1 MMLASL
7 PMYDLPELTAATAAW
22 WRGLARAFRAE
33 GVADAPELLTAKPSL
48 PEHWLR
54 SDLLFSQ
61 TCGYPL
67 THALAGKVRL
77 VATPCY
83 KAPGCAG
90 PSYCSLLIVAEDSG
104 AAGLEDLRGARCA
117 FNGVD
122 SQSGYNVLRATV
134 ARLAEAGRFFGAAIA
149 TGSHRASIAAVQ
161 SGKADICAVDCVTHA
176 LLQRHAPAALAGTRV
191 LCESPSA
198 PSLPYVT
205 AGMADDDLIKRLH
218 AALDRALA
226 DPALAA
232 VRDDLLIAGV
242 EVLPLEAYDV
252 LLKMEVAAAAA
263 GYATLA

>member
-1 MMLASL
+1 MAGS
-7 PMYDLPELTAATAAW
+7 E
-22 WRGLARAFRAE
+22 GLYE
-33 GVADAPELLTAKPSL
+33 APQ
-48 PEHWLR
+48 R
-54 SDLLFSQ
+54 Q
-61 TCGYPL
+61 
-67 THALAGKVRL
+67 
-77 VATPCY
+77 
-83 KAPGCAG
+83 
-90 PSYCSLLIVAEDSG
+90 I
-104 AAGLEDLRGARCA
+104 
-117 FNGVD
+117 
-122 SQSGYNVLRATV
+122 QSGEFGSETNLRVFQISGFVKWFDV
-134 ARLAEAGRFFGAAIA
+134 ARGYGFIIPDTGLPDVLLHLSCLKRDGYEAP
-149 TGSHRASIAAVQ
+149 
-161 SGKADICAVDCVTHA
+161 
-176 LLQRHAPAALAGTRV
+176 LEGTRV